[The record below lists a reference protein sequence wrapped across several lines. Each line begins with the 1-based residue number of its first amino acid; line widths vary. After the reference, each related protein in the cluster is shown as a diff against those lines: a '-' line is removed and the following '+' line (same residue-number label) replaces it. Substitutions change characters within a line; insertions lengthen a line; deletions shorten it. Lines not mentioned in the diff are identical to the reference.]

1 MKKITFVLV
10 VAALALTCVFA
21 EAGKL
26 KKPQDTPTQPAP
38 AAAGDPTSAFQQSSD
53 WGKLGQSLQQA
64 WLDAMKSGD
73 TKRRLECFVRVRA
86 LDDRRGDQSFL
97 ADQGFYVQMWSGT
110 IARGHMNAEDLPDV
124 AGIPIVDSINLAS
137 PAVPS
142 NQ

>member
-1 MKKITFVLV
+1 MKKIAFILIVAVLT
-10 VAALALTCVFA
+10 LTCVFA
-21 EAGKL
+21 EAGKV
-26 KKPQDTPTQPAP
+26 KKPQDAPAP
-38 AAAGDPTSAFQQSSD
+38 SPSATAGSPASAFQQSSD

-137 PAVPS
+137 PPVPS